1 MRCETQLRPWDPSV
15 GWMRPQDIQFCV
27 SNALHIQS
35 HQDKNSQVR
44 KYDLRVDLEPSVEK
58 GNLTMMKPYSHCVC
72 PHLFLSLG
80 T

>member
-15 GWMRPQDIQFCV
+15 VWMRPQDIQFCSSSAPHV
-27 SNALHIQS
+27 QS

-44 KYDLRVDLEPSVEK
+44 KDDLRVDLEPSVVK
-58 GNLTMMKPYSHCVC
+58 GNLTMVKLHSRCVY